1 MLYFHI
7 IMFLVFQVAANLLFK
22 WGSSAPHFFW
32 WGFGFGNLIGVT
44 SIIFMISMYR
54 LMPAVLVMAIG
65 TGGAFLLNQI
75 ATALVYH
82 ERISMFGYAGIA
94 LIFIGILMTAFLNNS
109 EEMEFHASKNDQT
122 CISAR

>member
-7 IMFLVFQVAANLLFK
+7 IMFLIFQVAANLLFK
-22 WGSSAPHFFW
+22 WGSLAPRFFW

-54 LMPAVLVMAIG
+54 LMPAALVMAVG

-75 ATALVYH
+75 AVALVYH
-82 ERISMFGYAGIA
+82 ERISMFGYVGIA
-94 LIFIGILMTAFLNNS
+94 LIFTGILMTAFLNNP
-109 EEMEFHASKNDQT
+109 AAT
-122 CISAR
+122 